1 MSGTSCPRCQSSLA
15 EGTLEGQCPRCL
27 AALAFGLTGATE
39 TPGDATLGGLGEL
52 GQAGEYILV
61 RELGRGGM
69 GVVYEARQPRLQRRV
84 AVKMLLAGGWAE
96 PAAKARFLTEA
107 SAAARLRHPGIVAV
121 HEVGEWAG
129 QPFIAMELVEGPS
142 LADLARARSL
152 APRTA
157 ARYLRRVAEAITHA
171 HSAGI
176 LHRDLKPANVLI
188 DSRDEPRV
196 TDFGLAKDL
205 DSTRQLTRSG
215 ELMGS
220 PNYLAPEQL
229 AGVPAAPAGDIYA
242 MGALLYQLVTARP
255 PFVAPTV
262 AATLELVRTA
272 EPVAPR
278 LLNPEVPRDL
288 ETICLKCLLKEPE
301 RRYAS
306 AAELAADLARFEAG
320 EPILAR
326 PVPAVER
333 VVLWCRRKPT
343 LAAVSVAL
351 IVALILGIAG
361 IVWQWRRAE
370 SSREEMRRNLYAAD
384 LAAASGAVRDGN
396 LGQARRLLGRY
407 RSQPGSQDLREF
419 TWRMLS
425 DRGDELTTLGTH
437 PGVVTCV
444 AISPDGQWAASG
456 SQNPS
461 SEPGSALRLWR
472 LPGLAQGLG
481 TEPQAA
487 SSGSRAL
494 PVTGTVWSVAFTP
507 DSRTLVSAGTSG
519 LRTWEVVPGGPTPR
533 IPQREAL
540 EVTVAGTRLVASANH
555 PFFENG
561 SPQPLWWCDW
571 TTGESGDLPLRGRHP
586 SLSPDGRRLAYLDAT
601 HDVRVVEVADPRQV
615 RTVSTNRLVFRL
627 RFSPDGRY
635 LAAAGQVTSARVWD
649 LADWNAPGLAFEG
662 EHNVWDAAFSADG
675 TSLFTATSDQRIE
688 LWDMERRART
698 AWLEGHANEVWTV
711 VATPDGRFLVSGSK
725 DGTVR
730 LWSAGPPSP
739 RPSLLQERQGPP
751 RFNTD
756 GSRVLTQTR
765 SNGVVMGRV
774 WELSGPEPRRSSRA
788 RAVGS
793 VGQAGAIPLGFAAEG
808 GGDVVVLIKI
818 QEAKLEFWRPDA
830 AAPERSIALA
840 GGSTAGVA
848 PECFLSRDGRS
859 LVVRSAQGGLGR
871 WAVDDGRRLGTWSA
885 ESLAAQGSIMA
896 QALQGRLRRWA
907 VSRTG
912 RWVALAPFGLE
923 GACLVDLQADTAVLL
938 RGHRDD
944 VAALAFAPGE
954 EELATGSIDGTIRL
968 WSVPEG
974 QLVGEI
980 PGHLESVEALAYSV
994 DGRTVA
1000 SGTVGTELKFWHR
1013 LTRRELA
1020 RFSHTEIARDLT
1032 FSPDGLRLWVNA
1044 SEGRLDEEGDSD
1056 RVEIWDA
1063 PDVP

>member
-1 MSGTSCPRCQSSLA
+1 
-15 EGTLEGQCPRCL
+15 
-27 AALAFGLTGATE
+27 
-39 TPGDATLGGLGEL
+39 
-52 GQAGEYILV
+52 
-61 RELGRGGM
+61 M
-69 GVVYEARQPRLQRRV
+69 GVVYEARQPRLHRRV

-157 ARYLRRVAEAITHA
+157 ARYLRRVAESITHA

-188 DSRDEPRV
+188 DSRDEPRI

-205 DSTRQLTRSG
+205 DSTRPLTRSG

-229 AGVPAAPAGDIYA
+229 AGAPAAPAGDIYA

-288 ETICLKCLLKEPE
+288 ETICLKCLHKEPE

-320 EPILAR
+320 EPIRAR

-351 IVALILGIAG
+351 IGALVLGIAG

-407 RSQPGSQDLREF
+407 RPEPGSRPGYQDLREF
-419 TWRMLS
+419 TWRLLS
-425 DRGDELTTLGTH
+425 DRGDELATLGTH

-444 AISPDGQWAASG
+444 AISPDGHWAASG

-461 SEPGSALRLWR
+461 SESGSALHVWR
-472 LPGLAQGLG
+472 LPGAAQGLG
-481 TEPQAA
+481 SNRHEASTE
-487 SSGSRAL
+487 SMTL

-507 DSRTLVSAGTSG
+507 DSRTLISAGTSG
-519 LRTWEVVPGGPTPR
+519 LRTWEVVPGGAAPR
-533 IPQREAL
+533 LPHREAL

-555 PFFENG
+555 PFFES
-561 SPQPLWWCDW
+561 SPPRPFWWW
-571 TTGESGDLPLRGRHP
+571 NWVTGESGELPLFGRHP

-601 HDVRVVEVADPRQV
+601 HDVRVVDLADLRQV

-649 LADWNAPGLAFEG
+649 LTESNPSSLTFEG
-662 EHNVWDAAFSADG
+662 EHNVWDAALSADG
-675 TSLFTATSDQRIE
+675 TTLFTATSDQRLE

-711 VATPDGRFLVSGSK
+711 AATPDGRFLVSGSK

-730 LWSAGPPSP
+730 LWSAGPPLP
-739 RPSLLQERQGPP
+739 RPSLLQERQDPP

-765 SNGVVMGRV
+765 SNGVMVGRV
-774 WELSGPEPRRSSRA
+774 WELSGPEPRRSSQA

-793 VGQAGAIPLGFAAEG
+793 VGQAGAIPLGFTVEG
-808 GGDVVVLIKI
+808 GEDLVVLIKN

-830 AAPERSIALA
+830 AAAERSIALA
-840 GGSTAGVA
+840 GGSASWVGSESV
-848 PECFLSRDGRS
+848 LSRDGRS
-859 LVVRSAQGGLGR
+859 VVARDALGGLGR

-885 ESLAAQGSIMA
+885 ESLTGEGSSVES
-896 QALQGRLRRWA
+896 ALRGRLRRWA
-907 VSRTG
+907 VSSTG
-912 RWVALAPFGLE
+912 RFVALAPFGLE
-923 GACLVDLQADTAVLL
+923 GAFLVDLQAGTAVLL

-944 VAALAFAPGE
+944 VAAVAFAADE
-954 EELATGSIDGTIRL
+954 QELATGSIDGTIRL

-974 QLVGEI
+974 QSVGGMA
-980 PGHLESVEALAYSV
+980 GHLESVEALAYSV

-1020 RFSHTEIARDLT
+1020 RFSHAEIARDLT

-1044 SEGRLDEEGDSD
+1044 SAGRLDEEGDSD

-1063 PDVP
+1063 PEAP

>member
-1 MSGTSCPRCQSSLA
+1 M
-15 EGTLEGQCPRCL
+15 
-27 AALAFGLTGATE
+27 
-39 TPGDATLGGLGEL
+39 
-52 GQAGEYILV
+52 
-61 RELGRGGM
+61 
-69 GVVYEARQPRLQRRV
+69 RL
-84 AVKMLLAGGWAE
+84 
-96 PAAKARFLTEA
+96 
-107 SAAARLRHPGIVAV
+107 
-121 HEVGEWAG
+121 
-129 QPFIAMELVEGPS
+129 
-142 LADLARARSL
+142 
-152 APRTA
+152 
-157 ARYLRRVAEAITHA
+157 
-171 HSAGI
+171 
-176 LHRDLKPANVLI
+176 
-188 DSRDEPRV
+188 
-196 TDFGLAKDL
+196 
-205 DSTRQLTRSG
+205 
-215 ELMGS
+215 
-220 PNYLAPEQL
+220 
-229 AGVPAAPAGDIYA
+229 
-242 MGALLYQLVTARP
+242 GALLYQLVTARP

-306 AAELAADLARFEAG
+306 AAEWPRIWRGLRRANLFWRDLS
-320 EPILAR
+320 
-326 PVPAVER
+326 PAVER

-601 HDVRVVEVADPRQV
+601 HDVRVVEVADPSQV

-765 SNGVVMGRV
+765 SNA
-774 WELSGPEPRRSSRA
+774 W
-788 RAVGS
+788 
-793 VGQAGAIPLGFAAEG
+793 
-808 GGDVVVLIKI
+808 
-818 QEAKLEFWRPDA
+818 
-830 AAPERSIALA
+830 
-840 GGSTAGVA
+840 
-848 PECFLSRDGRS
+848 
-859 LVVRSAQGGLGR
+859 
-871 WAVDDGRRLGTWSA
+871 
-885 ESLAAQGSIMA
+885 
-896 QALQGRLRRWA
+896 
-907 VSRTG
+907 
-912 RWVALAPFGLE
+912 
-923 GACLVDLQADTAVLL
+923 
-938 RGHRDD
+938 
-944 VAALAFAPGE
+944 
-954 EELATGSIDGTIRL
+954 
-968 WSVPEG
+968 
-974 QLVGEI
+974 
-980 PGHLESVEALAYSV
+980 
-994 DGRTVA
+994 
-1000 SGTVGTELKFWHR
+1000 
-1013 LTRRELA
+1013 
-1020 RFSHTEIARDLT
+1020 
-1032 FSPDGLRLWVNA
+1032 
-1044 SEGRLDEEGDSD
+1044 
-1056 RVEIWDA
+1056 
-1063 PDVP
+1063 